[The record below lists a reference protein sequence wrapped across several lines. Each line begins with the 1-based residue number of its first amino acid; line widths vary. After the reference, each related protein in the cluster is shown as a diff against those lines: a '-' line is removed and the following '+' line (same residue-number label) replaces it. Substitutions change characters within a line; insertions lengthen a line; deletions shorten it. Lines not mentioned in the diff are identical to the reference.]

1 MRTSLRP
8 ELNSNIARP
17 VTAGLQQMVYSR
29 TSDTVD
35 VPHVMKG
42 QAMST
47 PLSEI
52 WYTRCPVPTPVGLAV
67 QLGYLEK
74 TFGDVGIALK
84 SIIDSPDRSIRQSH
98 FNHTLEWSFRHG
110 GNVPPIRARSEGRDT
125 RLVGI
130 TWTDEFQAIITL
142 PQTGIRT
149 VADLAG
155 RRVGV
160 PRRPEGIVDFMRA
173 TALKGIVSA
182 LSLGGLRIGDVELID
197 IVQDHSVLET
207 QEGPSL
213 FGLKRRQS
221 FGEEIAA
228 LLRGEVDAIFVKGT
242 AGVSAANLIGAVQV
256 IEFGFHPDPKI
267 RINSG
272 SPRVLTVDARLA
284 DERPDLVERLVDAIR
299 KASIWAEE
307 HPEETRR
314 FIAREAGATEEQ
326 VLAANG
332 PDVHRHLGL
341 GLDKELV
348 TAISHYKDFLH
359 EWGFLEDNFDIHT
372 WIDDRFV
379 PADERAVA

>member
-1 MRTSLRP
+1 
-8 ELNSNIARP
+8 
-17 VTAGLQQMVYSR
+17 
-29 TSDTVD
+29 
-35 VPHVMKG
+35 
-42 QAMST
+42 MST
-47 PLSEI
+47 TLSEI

-67 QLGYLEK
+67 QLGYLEE
-74 TFGDVGIALK
+74 TFKEADIALK
-84 SIIDSPDRSIRQSH
+84 SIIDSPDRSVRQSH

-110 GNVPPIRARSEGRDT
+110 GNVPPIRARSEGRNT

-142 PQTGIRT
+142 PETGIRS

-155 RRVGV
+155 RRIGV

-182 LSLGGLRIGDVELID
+182 LSLEGLTIED
-197 IVQDHSVLET
+197 IALADIAIADSVLAT

-213 FGLKRRQS
+213 FGLRRRQS
-221 FGEEIAA
+221 FGEEIIA
-228 LLRGEVDAIFVKGT
+228 LLRREVDAIFVKGT
-242 AGVSAANLIGAVQV
+242 AGIAAANLIGAVQV

-284 DERPDLVERLVDAIR
+284 DERPDLVERLVGAIHR
-299 KASIWAEE
+299 ASLWAEQ
-307 HPEETRR
+307 HPDETRR

-332 PDVHRHLGL
+332 PEVHRHLGL
-341 GLDKELV
+341 GLDAELV
-348 TAISHYKDFLH
+348 AAVGDYKDFLYH
-359 EWGFLEDNFDIHT
+359 RGFLENDFDLND
-372 WIDDRFV
+372 WIDGRFV
-379 PADERAVA
+379 AADERAVA